1 MSVIL
6 NFAIFPTDKGASVS
20 EYVSK
25 VIEMIRNSGVP
36 YQLNP
41 MGTSIETETLEQ
53 GLQLVNQAHELLSEH
68 SDRIYCTLTIDS
80 RKSPLGRMQGKI
92 NAIESKIGKVNH

>member
-20 EYVSK
+20 EHVSK
-25 VIEMIRNSGVP
+25 VIEMIRKSNVP

-41 MGTSIETETLEQ
+41 MGTSIETETLRE
-53 GLQLVNQAHELLSEH
+53 GLEVVNQAHELLSEY
-68 SDRIYCTLTIDS
+68 SDRIYCTVTIDS
-80 RKSPLGRMQGKI
+80 RKSSLGRMQGKI
-92 NAIESKIGKVNH
+92 NSIEKKIGKVNH